1 MFRQRR
7 QLRHWAAWVLFAWL
21 FGVASGVA
29 HACLAPSADGPGG
42 DRVAAP
48 VGEAHGRSALP
59 GHDSHHVSDPAH
71 AGDLDH
77 GGTPGL
83 STVAITLRNTSA
95 CILRTISRDP
105 RIGKF
110 SLVAFNMQ
118 DQKILYKQ
126 ENADR
131 IDFPK
136 IGWGVN
142 AGEERELPDDKEAQA
157 AILAAPEII
166 PIKNKP
172 RNEDNEK

>member
-77 GGTPGL
+77 GGTPGKSNCQDFCEKSAVSAPPQNPGFDAGGHAL
-83 STVAITLRNTSA
+83 APPFAAVVFPIYVATRLLPLLRHRPGA
-95 CILRTISRDP
+95 
-105 RIGKF
+105 
-110 SLVAFNMQ
+110 
-118 DQKILYKQ
+118 
-126 ENADR
+126 
-131 IDFPK
+131 
-136 IGWGVN
+136 
-142 AGEERELPDDKEAQA
+142 
-157 AILAAPEII
+157 LAPPI
-166 PIKNKP
+166 PIAFL
-172 RNEDNEK
+172 RLAL